1 MVCTNIFH
9 PETNQLTFSY
19 IAHSANRKNMR
30 IIISKTGV
38 PIRFPEER
46 WFHIT
51 EEHSEMAGYYF
62 DVLETVEEPEAI
74 YEGKMGEFLAVRVI
88 EEGKYIV
95 VVYKELSK
103 EDGFVITAFLTRQRK
118 QLEKRRNIWKR

>member
-1 MVCTNIFH
+1 MDV
-9 PETNQLTFSY
+9 
-19 IAHSANRKNMR
+19 M
-30 IIISKTGV
+30 ISKNSV
-38 PIRFPEER
+38 PIRLPEER

-74 YEGKMGEFLAVRVI
+74 YEGITGEFLAVKRI

-95 VVYKELSK
+95 VVYRELSK

-118 QLEKRRNIWKR
+118 QLEKRRKIWKQ